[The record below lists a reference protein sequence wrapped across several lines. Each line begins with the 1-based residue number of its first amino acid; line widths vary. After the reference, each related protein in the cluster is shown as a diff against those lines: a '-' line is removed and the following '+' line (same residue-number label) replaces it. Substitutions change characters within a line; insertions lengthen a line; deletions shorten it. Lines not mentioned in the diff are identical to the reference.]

1 MPVWAWVAIGASALI
16 GVPLLVGL
24 AVARILGAMTEDA
37 LKALDQ
43 ELWSSAPATR
53 EIEAAADDLSE
64 RRESRRSQRSRG

>member
-1 MPVWAWVAIGASALI
+1 MPVWAWIAIGAGALI
-16 GVPLLVGL
+16 GVSLIVGL
-24 AVARILGAMTEDA
+24 AVARILGGIADDV

-64 RRESRRSQRSRG
+64 RRASRRIQQSRG